1 MFKDGI
7 TISDLKES
15 INDKKS
21 LKALALFLNFIELEK
36 QYEGLETLQMIYA
49 PDTSKLTTLQ
59 QVIKRIEL
67 FDKLRK
73 NSKLDKEFIEALMN
87 KSLLSSFNQDALMID
102 LIKPLFKLRLD
113 KNISDFI
120 SEMILSQRG
129 KITKKF
135 GKGVDGEEYFT
146 TQFNNA
152 VVNYIYQ
159 NYMSNFVNPS
169 TENHI
174 SIPKAFYSKDVIIDN
189 TIDQDV
195 IIGKTITVNEE
206 KLKSDF
212 DNRIFLTDNALDKFE
227 KNKNPF
233 QTFSSYVRY
242 VLEREVLRES
252 LVDTEVTEEYL
263 SEVALLKS
271 FNSPYI
277 M

>member
-113 KNISDFI
+113 KNGGFA
-120 SEMILSQRG
+120 L
-129 KITKKF
+129 KF
-135 GKGVDGEEYFT
+135 V
-146 TQFNNA
+146 
-152 VVNYIYQ
+152 
-159 NYMSNFVNPS
+159 M
-169 TENHI
+169 
-174 SIPKAFYSKDVIIDN
+174 
-189 TIDQDV
+189 
-195 IIGKTITVNEE
+195 
-206 KLKSDF
+206 
-212 DNRIFLTDNALDKFE
+212 
-227 KNKNPF
+227 
-233 QTFSSYVRY
+233 
-242 VLEREVLRES
+242 
-252 LVDTEVTEEYL
+252 
-263 SEVALLKS
+263 
-271 FNSPYI
+271 
-277 M
+277 